1 MQVSEAQS
9 EDELKRRYLAHVE
22 TALALKPGAVVADIG
37 SGDTPEFLPFLS
49 KAVGQSGKVICVDIH
64 EKALEKLRHYLEE
77 NGATNAQ
84 THLGKPDDPMLPA
97 NSVDAV
103 LISFAYHEMPEH
115 DAMLAHIRTA
125 LRPEGRLVVIEAI
138 SVKNRDALREDQ
150 VKHHELSPEILQH
163 ELAATGFTSLNG
175 IEKLVENGGVL
186 RYLISARGHKKE

>member
-1 MQVSEAQS
+1 MKVPLAATSLLASIWAQPVSIHQPLRTASAAMQVSEAQS

-84 THLGKPDDPMLPA
+84 THLGKPDDPML
-97 NSVDAV
+97 
-103 LISFAYHEMPEH
+103 
-115 DAMLAHIRTA
+115 
-125 LRPEGRLVVIEAI
+125 
-138 SVKNRDALREDQ
+138 
-150 VKHHELSPEILQH
+150 
-163 ELAATGFTSLNG
+163 
-175 IEKLVENGGVL
+175 
-186 RYLISARGHKKE
+186 